1 MTRFRTYAISVFC
14 AGLWTANSFA
24 AAGTDPQPANDL
36 RAAAPAVVPEV
47 QPGGLLPPSLPA
59 VPIEQKPDLLSLV
72 RGANEEV
79 YSDLQSFV
87 CNEEMRRF
95 KGRIHGE
102 TSRQIDRVTA
112 RVSFENGVEH
122 YSEIRQNDR
131 ERPTISSIGGAWS
144 TGEFGTLLR
153 QTQLLLKTQPVLFR
167 TNTELDGKPVAQYAV
182 EVSEQDSPWD
192 LEIRAEHFH
201 IPFRT
206 EFWVSQET
214 GQILKIERVS
224 TSIPAGMGISEIHW
238 SVTLQPV
245 QLNGKTWLLPNTG
258 EYAVLYEQSG
268 RREWNEMTFSNYH
281 RYGSEVALRFQ

>member
-1 MTRFRTYAISVFC
+1 M
-14 AGLWTANSFA
+14 
-24 AAGTDPQPANDL
+24 
-36 RAAAPAVVPEV
+36 PEV

-214 GQILKIERVS
+214 GQILKIERIS